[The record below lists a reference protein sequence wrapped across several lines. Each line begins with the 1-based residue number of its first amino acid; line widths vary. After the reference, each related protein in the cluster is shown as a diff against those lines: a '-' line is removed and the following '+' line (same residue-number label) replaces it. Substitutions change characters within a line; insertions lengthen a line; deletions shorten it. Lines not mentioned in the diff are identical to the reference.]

1 MKGKTKSKSIATKK
15 KKTYNYPKDNSLNKD
30 KDLEDSLYDKKQRIK
45 SKSRKGEKN
54 SRKSSKGYKR
64 PPLNLFLRQLRSQL
78 DDKNTL
84 VEFEFPDYNEAWN
97 EWMHWLP
104 HMCKMSLTLQWQTG

>member
-1 MKGKTKSKSIATKK
+1 MKGKRKSKSIATKK

-54 SRKSSKGYKR
+54 SRKDKTNIIKTKEPIKSNNEN
-64 PPLNLFLRQLRSQL
+64 NLKLKIVKEESNV
-78 DDKNTL
+78 KKI
-84 VEFEFPDYNEAWN
+84 
-97 EWMHWLP
+97 H
-104 HMCKMSLTLQWQTG
+104 